1 MQFKS
6 YSKINLGLNIL
17 NKRSDNFHNIQSL
30 FIELDFSDYI
40 SFIPND
46 KFDLK
51 IIGNNKIDPKKNTII
66 DAINEISKVANLNL
80 THKIEINKNIPIG
93 SGLGGGSSNAA
104 CILNA
109 INKIYKLN
117 KSDKEL
123 KKIGLQIGSDV
134 PVCFYS
140 KNAKV
145 SNIGDIVKPLRILE
159 KKLWVLLI
167 KPNSFYS
174 TKYIFANFKDSYEKK
189 SRFSYTLNNII
200 KDMNKYKNSLE
211 NTLCKV
217 ENNIGRIITNLSSND
232 SLTIPRITGSGSV
245 IFVVFETKEA
255 LYNYHKKLNV
265 NRRDH
270 WIKATYIE
278 L

>member
-66 DAINEISKVANLNL
+66 DAINELSKISNLNL
-80 THKIEINKNIPIG
+80 THKIKINKNIPIG
-93 SGLGGGSSNAA
+93 AGLGGGSSNAA
-104 CILNA
+104 CVLKA

-123 KKIGLQIGSDV
+123 IKIGLQIGSDV
-134 PVCFYS
+134 PFFINGGIQHVTGRGEILKSIKFGQI
-140 KNAKV
+140 KNK
-145 SNIGDIVKPLRILE
+145 KIL
-159 KKLWVLLI
+159 LVFPPFSI
-167 KPNSFYS
+167 S
-174 TKYIFANFKDSYEKK
+174 TKWAY
-189 SRFSYTLNNII
+189 NNL
-200 KDMNKYKNSLE
+200 KQSWE
-211 NTLCKV
+211 
-217 ENNIGRIITNLSSND
+217 
-232 SLTIPRITGSGSV
+232 
-245 IFVVFETKEA
+245 
-255 LYNYHKKLNV
+255 
-265 NRRDH
+265 
-270 WIKATYIE
+270 
-278 L
+278 

>member
-66 DAINEISKVANLNL
+66 DAINELSKISNLNL
-80 THKIEINKNIPIG
+80 THKIKINKNIPIG
-93 SGLGGGSSNAA
+93 AGLGGGSSNAA
-104 CILNA
+104 CVLKA

-134 PVCFYS
+134 PFFINGGIQHVTGRGEILKSIKFGQIKNKKILLVFPPFSISTKWAYNNLKKTFANNS
-140 KNAKV
+140 NSPKFRPLTNKIDWSLFENDFENVVKSTYPEILDIKNA
-145 SNIGDIVKPLRILE
+145 L
-159 KKLWVLLI
+159 
-167 KPNSFYS
+167 
-174 TKYIFANFKDSYEKK
+174 
-189 SRFSYTLNNII
+189 LNNGAI
-200 KDMNKYKNSLE
+200 YS
-211 NTLCKV
+211 
-217 ENNIGRIITNLSSND
+217 GLS
-232 SLTIPRITGSGSV
+232 GSGSTMFG
-245 IFVVFETKEA
+245 IYNDNESLLNAKKA
-255 LYNYHKKLNV
+255 LSHYQTC
-265 NRRDH
+265 
-270 WIKATYIE
+270 ATCPSNE
-278 L
+278 

>member
-66 DAINEISKVANLNL
+66 DAINELSKISNLNL
-80 THKIEINKNIPIG
+80 THKIKINKNIPIG
-93 SGLGGGSSNAA
+93 AGLGGGSSNAA
-104 CILNA
+104 CVLKA

-134 PVCFYS
+134 PFFINGGIQHVTGRGEILKSIKFGQIKNKKILLVFPPFSISTKWAYNNLKKTFANNS
-140 KNAKV
+140 NSPKFRPLTNKVDWSLFENDFENVVKSTYPEILDIKNA
-145 SNIGDIVKPLRILE
+145 L
-159 KKLWVLLI
+159 
-167 KPNSFYS
+167 
-174 TKYIFANFKDSYEKK
+174 
-189 SRFSYTLNNII
+189 LNNGAI
-200 KDMNKYKNSLE
+200 YS
-211 NTLCKV
+211 
-217 ENNIGRIITNLSSND
+217 GLS
-232 SLTIPRITGSGSV
+232 GSGSTMFG
-245 IFVVFETKEA
+245 IYNDNESLLNAKKA
-255 LYNYHKKLNV
+255 LSHYQTC
-265 NRRDH
+265 
-270 WIKATYIE
+270 ATCPSNE
-278 L
+278 

>member
-66 DAINEISKVANLNL
+66 DAINELSKISNLNL
-80 THKIEINKNIPIG
+80 THKIKINKNIPIG

-104 CILNA
+104 CVLNA

-134 PVCFYS
+134 PFFINGGIQHVTGRGEILNSIKFGQI
-140 KNAKV
+140 KNK
-145 SNIGDIVKPLRILE
+145 KIL
-159 KKLWVLLI
+159 LVFPPFSI
-167 KPNSFYS
+167 S
-174 TKYIFANFKDSYEKK
+174 TKWAYNNLKKTFANNSNSPKFRALTNKVDWSLFENDFELVVQSAYPEIKNIK
-189 SRFSYTLNNII
+189 HTMYSNGSLFS
-200 KDMNKYKNSLE
+200 SL
-211 NTLCKV
+211 
-217 ENNIGRIITNLSSND
+217 S
-232 SLTIPRITGSGSV
+232 GSGSTMFG
-245 IFVVFETKEA
+245 IYNDNESLLNAKKA
-255 LYNYHKKLNV
+255 LSHYQTC
-265 NRRDH
+265 
-270 WIKATYIE
+270 ATCPSNE
-278 L
+278 